1 MLREQFWGDLLN
13 NKINSLW
20 TATLGDI
27 LLPEKVCPGLTE
39 RDTVPFLETC
49 SSSLVAMSQVAKGG
63 AFIQDTP
70 GVGARMNTSL
80 ACLAVPGSQQGLS
93 ARTVKTAG
101 RAFNGHCKY
110 YRCRWYAEK
119 QEEQHLLLPGGR
131 RTNRRAGEEE
141 LEGCLGEKGIN
152 KTSLVCTIYCKQ
164 PTVVWSRE
172 KTVNTDQFF
181 LSDRGSRCSRRI
193 KMAAG

>member
-20 TATLGDI
+20 TATLGDV

-39 RDTVPFLETC
+39 RDTVPFLETS

-141 LEGCLGEKGIN
+141 LEGCLGEKGSI
-152 KTSLVCTIYCKQ
+152 KPHWCALF
-164 PTVVWSRE
+164 TVNSPQLFGAGE